1 MACTAL
7 TIRCWAGDRAGP
19 LLGGRTGGVTWFPTK
34 PVSARIC
41 LGGAAFPAC
50 DSVGKR
56 SSLGERTWVPN
67 NVELSSS
74 LGVDVVDPYVE
85 LSSSLGVD
93 VVDPWVSKFGVLE
106 FPPVVRAVSKFLWLV
121 ICAYVLFST

>member
-74 LGVDVVDPYVE
+74 LGVDVVDP
-85 LSSSLGVD
+85 
-93 VVDPWVSKFGVLE
+93 WVSKFGVLE